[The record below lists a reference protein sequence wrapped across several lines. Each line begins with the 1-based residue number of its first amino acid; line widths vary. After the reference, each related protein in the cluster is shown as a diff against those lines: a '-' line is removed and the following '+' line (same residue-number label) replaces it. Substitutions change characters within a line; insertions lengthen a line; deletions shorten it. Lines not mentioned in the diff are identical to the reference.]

1 MLQCYLACASF
12 VLIADTFS
20 INSHLKDIFVIA
32 GYLIMKNSTLEILPC
47 EMFYLL
53 GLLQLV

>member
-12 VLIADTFS
+12 VLIANIFS
-20 INSHLKDIFVIA
+20 INGRLKDIFVIA
-32 GYLIMKNSTLEILPC
+32 GYLILKNLTLEILPC